1 MSKCVESQRFATEL
15 YILCSAMGDYGSKK
29 WCRRCRAVMKRIEEV
44 IPVEDKPFESDRKT
58 LPGYCTPEIHL
69 NLSTSPEASDLRN
82 EKLSEKL
89 ERHVEKTHVSEKSS
103 DARHAEKSLSESAK
117 GSEKSE
123 RKDKDKLDSARR
135 EEKENAEKEKKEKE
149 KDKLDSARRE
159 EKEKLDLSRKEEKES
174 AEKEKKERTD
184 HHEREKGEICEVEKE
199 EIREQREIREQ
210 KERREL
216 KRPVAVVEKSDETCE
231 DSRADLTN
239 SSTPLDII
247 TQPEKSPRSPVKGK
261 NKPKIS
267 TGSSF
272 VISNQNHSTN
282 YNNLFNNVN
291 NVNNNNHHVNTNSLS
306 PSFPIN
312 IEHPVG
318 LSKSD
323 SSLYPKTPSIDSF
336 RHSGKS
342 PSSHNSDIKHL
353 PMADVYLKP
362 TEKYTL
368 AKANRRAGKNFF
380 FARIQFLNEIV
391 QISHRLTK
399 KFGQKELYRSQL
411 LRELTDLSQFIAN
424 GAASTIDINA
434 GTMNM
439 VLKILVEENM
449 SFAIQTY
456 ERVLYFLTLEVVT
469 IPSNITQDEALELL
483 LQHRDNDK
491 DKDGND
497 HSESEAEEKS
507 EGYESETTVTSAFGE
522 HFDQKVARIRKNSPY
537 EKFSSGWGVVQYISK
552 HGDFVL
558 QEQFVMQLAKQFQKI
573 FEIEGIELKM
583 MCYTIMAITHDSG
596 IIDVVPNA
604 KSLDRL
610 KQSTN
615 CTSLLEFFHKEW
627 PNQKDFEDA
636 QNNFLRTLSA
646 YSIFCYFLQI
656 KDRHNGNIMLDSK
669 GNLLHIDFG
678 YLLGRTMKFE
688 KAPFKLT
695 EDFVEVLG
703 GEKSKLFKKYV
714 NYCVDGF
721 MAIRKNYEKILLLV
735 EMTLARPS
743 MEGQFLP
750 CLEKDSVIRNL
761 RKRFRL
767 EWNNEQVRELVTNL
781 IREARDN
788 WRTNIYDT
796 YQRILNDIY

>member
-1 MSKCVESQRFATEL
+1 
-15 YILCSAMGDYGSKK
+15 
-29 WCRRCRAVMKRIEEV
+29 
-44 IPVEDKPFESDRKT
+44 
-58 LPGYCTPEIHL
+58 
-69 NLSTSPEASDLRN
+69 
-82 EKLSEKL
+82 
-89 ERHVEKTHVSEKSS
+89 
-103 DARHAEKSLSESAK
+103 
-117 GSEKSE
+117 
-123 RKDKDKLDSARR
+123 
-135 EEKENAEKEKKEKE
+135 
-149 KDKLDSARRE
+149 
-159 EKEKLDLSRKEEKES
+159 
-174 AEKEKKERTD
+174 
-184 HHEREKGEICEVEKE
+184 
-199 EIREQREIREQ
+199 
-210 KERREL
+210 
-216 KRPVAVVEKSDETCE
+216 
-231 DSRADLTN
+231 
-239 SSTPLDII
+239 
-247 TQPEKSPRSPVKGK
+247 
-261 NKPKIS
+261 
-267 TGSSF
+267 
-272 VISNQNHSTN
+272 
-282 YNNLFNNVN
+282 
-291 NVNNNNHHVNTNSLS
+291 
-306 PSFPIN
+306 
-312 IEHPVG
+312 
-318 LSKSD
+318 
-323 SSLYPKTPSIDSF
+323 
-336 RHSGKS
+336 
-342 PSSHNSDIKHL
+342 
-353 PMADVYLKP
+353 
-362 TEKYTL
+362 
-368 AKANRRAGKNFF
+368 
-380 FARIQFLNEIV
+380 
-391 QISHRLTK
+391 
-399 KFGQKELYRSQL
+399 
-411 LRELTDLSQFIAN
+411 
-424 GAASTIDINA
+424 
-434 GTMNM
+434 
-439 VLKILVEENM
+439 
-449 SFAIQTY
+449 
-456 ERVLYFLTLEVVT
+456 LYFLTLEVVT

-483 LQHRDNDK
+483 LQYRDNDK

-507 EGYESETTVTSAFGE
+507 DIESEQTTSSAFGE
-522 HFDQKVARIRKNSPY
+522 YFDQKVARIRKNSPY

-610 KQSTN
+610 KQSTD
-615 CTSLLEFFHKEW
+615 CVSLLEFFHKEW
-627 PNQKDFEDA
+627 PLQKDFEDA

-646 YSIFCYFLQI
+646 YSLFCYFLQI

-721 MAIRKNYEKILLLV
+721 LAIRKNYEKILLLV

-767 EWNNEQVRELVTNL
+767 EWNTEQVRELVTNL